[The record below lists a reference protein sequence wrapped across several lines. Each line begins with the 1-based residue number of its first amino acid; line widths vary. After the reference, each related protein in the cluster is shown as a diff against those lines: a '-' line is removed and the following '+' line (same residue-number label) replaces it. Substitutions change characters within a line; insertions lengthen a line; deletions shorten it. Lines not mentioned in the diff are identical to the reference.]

1 MRLPFTSKIVA
12 HSRYLPGFQLESLT
26 DSTWTEL
33 TLLNH
38 TMSNVLLNHIASL
51 EDKYLGKAHFS
62 SVPPVA
68 ASACLLFWR
77 SQRFQNEPALDW
89 LTFLKAF
96 TRDSSAFHPNTAPDT
111 LEGN

>member
-51 EDKYLGKAHFS
+51 EDKYLGKAHPPSKDAILLLKVRIFTHIQAC
-62 SVPPVA
+62 VPHPSYLA
-68 ASACLLFWR
+68 LMRCY
-77 SQRFQNEPALDW
+77 QNQKELSMS
-89 LTFLKAF
+89 K
-96 TRDSSAFHPNTAPDT
+96 R
-111 LEGN
+111 